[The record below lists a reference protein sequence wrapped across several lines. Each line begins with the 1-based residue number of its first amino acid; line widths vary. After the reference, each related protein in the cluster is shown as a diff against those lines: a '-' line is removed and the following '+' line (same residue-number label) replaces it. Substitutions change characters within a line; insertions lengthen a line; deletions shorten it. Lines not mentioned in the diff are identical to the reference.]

1 MKPIKDYSHCT
12 IKGGGGSARCCVYL
26 MRHAQTYG
34 NSTGTMN
41 GVRRDFG
48 LTAKG
53 REQAARAAR
62 ALTIKPAI
70 ILSSPQKRAMQT
82 ASYIARKAGS
92 RIEAI
97 SFLHEQ
103 DTGDWTGKRIST
115 LQRKYPEKFVK
126 YRGRLTRIFETSP
139 GGETMAQIRERAR
152 RAIMLVKTRYRQRPV
167 LIVTH
172 GVVIR
177 AFLYE
182 AGLAR
187 TIGEAMAKRVPNCS
201 IVRLAI

>member
-12 IKGGGGSARCCVYL
+12 IKGSNGSAKCCVYL

-34 NSTGTMN
+34 NASGVMN
-41 GVRRDFG
+41 GLRRDFG

-53 REQAARAAR
+53 RRQAARAAN

-70 ILSSPQKRAMQT
+70 ILSSPQKRALET
-82 ASYIARKAGS
+82 AACVARKTGAK
-92 RIEAI
+92 IETI
-97 SFLHEQ
+97 KFLHEQ
-103 DTGDWTGKRIST
+103 DTGEWTGKRIT
-115 LQRKYPEKFVK
+115 ALQRKYPGRFIK
-126 YRGRLTRIFETSP
+126 YKGKMTRIFASSP
-139 GGETMAQIRERAR
+139 GGETMAQIRARAR
-152 RAIMLVKTRYRQRPV
+152 RAITLVRKKYRQRPI

-177 AFLYE
+177 AFIYE